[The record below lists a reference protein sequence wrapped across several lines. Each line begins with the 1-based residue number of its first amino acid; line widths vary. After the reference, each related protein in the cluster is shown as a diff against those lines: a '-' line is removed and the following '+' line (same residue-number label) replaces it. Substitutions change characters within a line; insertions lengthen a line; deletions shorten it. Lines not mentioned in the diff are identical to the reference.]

1 MHLPLS
7 AVDKKRAVSI
17 YVDPGATSEWT
28 EAGAMLDALYA
39 PQKASVGLFGM
50 RLPFTPSGCVL
61 CRNHGTWNL
70 PAGNYQVTVG
80 IKAEPFDHS
89 AQPKIVPLADG
100 VFDASK
106 HDSQI
111 QVDASTR
118 GSKRVR
124 HVGADF
130 LEILDSLKAQGKVPG
145 E

>member
-1 MHLPLS
+1 M
-7 AVDKKRAVSI
+7 
-17 YVDPGATSEWT
+17 
-28 EAGAMLDALYA
+28 
-39 PQKASVGLFGM
+39 
-50 RLPFTPSGCVL
+50 L

-89 AQPKIVPLADG
+89 AQPKIVPLANG

-118 GSKRVR
+118 GGKRVR

-145 E
+145 GCSNGRHGPWLLCDSDGDRCCEQASRPS